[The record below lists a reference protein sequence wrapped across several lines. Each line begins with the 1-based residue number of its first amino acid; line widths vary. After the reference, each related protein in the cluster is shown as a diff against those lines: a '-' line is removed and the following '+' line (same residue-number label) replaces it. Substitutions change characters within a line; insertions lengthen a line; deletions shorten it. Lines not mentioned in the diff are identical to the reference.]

1 MSTEGFGLD
10 LHEWLTRWQEL
21 EEQLEIDATDA
32 LPEACDFVAQ
42 MLNESGIGLARV
54 GDANDELIA
63 AYEAAR
69 DVADQVERGE
79 SVDLGDVGQA
89 IVDLRGVYE
98 AIVAGRRA

>member
-42 MLNESGIGLARV
+42 MLNAVRASRARRRSRFRN
-54 GDANDELIA
+54 DAA
-63 AYEAAR
+63 SA
-69 DVADQVERGE
+69 
-79 SVDLGDVGQA
+79 
-89 IVDLRGVYE
+89 
-98 AIVAGRRA
+98 